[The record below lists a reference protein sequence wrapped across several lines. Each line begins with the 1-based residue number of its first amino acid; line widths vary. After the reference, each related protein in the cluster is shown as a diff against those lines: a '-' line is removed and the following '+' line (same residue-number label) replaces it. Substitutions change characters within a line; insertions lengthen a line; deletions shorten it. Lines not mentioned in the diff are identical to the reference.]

1 MKKYAIG
8 AVTVLLFSFA
18 GCWLGDGRSTA
29 DLAVAAVDPVKYCGV
44 WYEIARLPTRFEQG
58 LANVTAT
65 YELQPDG
72 RVKVINRGWKN
83 GQLREIT
90 GWARE
95 AAPGKGIG
103 EWEVSFFRPFY
114 GKYRILH
121 LADDGSLAM
130 VTSGTRD
137 YLWILARTP
146 VVPEEQLGRVVAMAK
161 EMDFAVDLLEYPQ
174 QDTAKQPL

>member
-1 MKKYAIG
+1 MKKCAIG
-8 AVTVLLFSFA
+8 VATVLLFGLT
-18 GCWLGDGRSTA
+18 GCLPGGRSTG
-29 DLAVAAVDPVKYCGV
+29 DLAVTAVDPVRYCGV

-58 LANVTAT
+58 LIHVTAT
-65 YELQPDG
+65 YEQQPDG
-72 RVKVINRGWKN
+72 RIKVINRGWKD
-83 GQLREIT
+83 GALREIT

-95 AAPGKGIG
+95 AEPGKGIG

-146 VVPEEQLGRVVAMAK
+146 AVPEAQLEQVLAMAK
-161 EMDFAVDLLEYPQ
+161 QMGFAVDLLEYPQ
-174 QDTAKQPL
+174 QDAAKTPL